1 MVKDND
7 HGLSQTLLI
16 SHLIHFQLENIT
28 VNHYHATLFN
38 KKFDFTNT
46 VKVWFILSIWVIDGL
61 VIDIAEMIRSIS

>member
-1 MVKDND
+1 M
-7 HGLSQTLLI
+7 L
-16 SHLIHFQLENIT
+16 
-28 VNHYHATLFN
+28 ATLFN